1 MGAGRRIVIIAEDH
15 DDQRA
20 LFALACEREGFDV
33 LEATNGQELVEL
45 IRAHHDRGGLSDVVL
60 VISDIMMP
68 GLTGLD
74 AREALTRDG
83 VEVPF
88 LFVSALSDP
97 ETRSRALTLRS
108 LGLLVKP
115 FELETLR
122 RFLRE
127 RFVGPND

>member
-1 MGAGRRIVIIAEDH
+1 MGSDRHIVIIAEDH

-20 LFALACEREGFDV
+20 LFALTCEKEGFEV

-45 IRAHHDRGGLSDVVL
+45 IRSQHDRGWLSDVVL

-74 AREALTRDG
+74 ARETLARDG
-83 VEVPF
+83 LDVPF
-88 LFVSALSDP
+88 LFVSALNDP
-97 ETRSRALTLRS
+97 ETRARALSMPS
-108 LGLLVKP
+108 LGLLAKP

-127 RFVGPND
+127 RVARPG

>member
-1 MGAGRRIVIIAEDH
+1 MGSNRRTVVIAEDH

-33 LEATNGQELVEL
+33 LEASNGHELVEL
-45 IRAHHDRGGLSDVVL
+45 LRTQHDRGWLPEVVL

-74 AREALTRDG
+74 AREALARDG

-88 LFVSALSDP
+88 LFVSAASDP
-97 ETRSRALTLRS
+97 ETRSRALVLPS
-108 LGLLVKP
+108 LGLLEKP
-115 FELETLR
+115 FEIETLR

-127 RFVGPND
+127 RTLRPDG